1 MAPHSQAIS
10 RPAAMIAVDG
20 TPWRTAGPM
29 ADTPKTISDDPH
41 AAATL
46 ISRLLREQGAAYWR
60 RYMVAAILMA
70 TAAGVTAALPWLLGQ
85 VINKAYIDR
94 NVGAI
99 VSLSLLIMALF
110 VVKGATTYGQAVILS
125 QISNAIVAHNQRS
138 LF

>member
-1 MAPHSQAIS
+1 
-10 RPAAMIAVDG
+10 
-20 TPWRTAGPM
+20 M

-41 AAATL
+41 AAAAL
-46 ISRLLREQGAAYWR
+46 IRRLLREQGAAYWR
-60 RYMVAAILMA
+60 RYAVAAVLMT
-70 TAAGVTAALPWLLGQ
+70 TAAGVTAALPWLLGE

-110 VVKGATTYGQAVILS
+110 VVKGATTYGQAVILT

-138 LF
+138 LFA